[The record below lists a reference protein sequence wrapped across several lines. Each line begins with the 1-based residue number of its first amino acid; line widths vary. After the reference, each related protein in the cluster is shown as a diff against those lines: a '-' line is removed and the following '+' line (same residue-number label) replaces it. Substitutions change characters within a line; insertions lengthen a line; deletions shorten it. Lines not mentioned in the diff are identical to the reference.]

1 MNVTLNQLGGE
12 LFSRLGQLSVELA
25 LLAALVLLA
34 SRLLP
39 LQSPALRHFLWVVV
53 LLKPIVAFAISSPW
67 TLFAP
72 LALILQP
79 EGSLLRY
86 APSLASVEISNTVAV
101 ANVRS
106 ASLLMAGWL
115 AAVWAAGVAILLGRM
130 LVGYGVIWKLRR
142 RARVHSNGY
151 LFNVLQ
157 QTRRALRVNTY
168 VGVATSDVVRS
179 PIVMGIFRPLIVIP
193 AELLDKLR
201 ADELELVLMHE
212 LAHVRRLD
220 NLTLLLQRLVVAL
233 LFFHP
238 AAWLCGRMLQREAE
252 QACDDLVVNA
262 TGRPEAYACGL
273 TSVAELAQLK
283 SHLKRRIPMMNVFA
297 AAESDLALRI
307 RRTLHGGASR
317 MGTRSRVL
325 AGLMLFA
332 LAAVTLP
339 SAGIAQTGERVA
351 GEGDRETHDMDLDAI
366 GLRIREAIE
375 RGDITP
381 EEGRE
386 KWAEVQRQAAQ
397 KRDEGA
403 LDLDAIGLKIREAVA
418 NGDITAE
425 EGRERMEAARRRA
438 AGGEGKQRSERVWR
452 AAMATDP
459 DEWSEELKAA
469 ILELKPDS
477 TIEKIADGIRQR
489 QALVESKRGEERVW
503 RAAMATDPDEW
514 SEELKAA
521 ILELKPDSTIEKIA
535 DGIRQRQALMEG
547 KRGEKGDRL
556 RDFQRGVIE
565 RAMAEAPDEWSDEL
579 KAAIERAGWD
589 LQEFT
594 EGVRQRQAAG
604 TTVTDFSQILIDL
617 ATSVEET
624 SWGQVKEEVKEVDE
638 DK

>member
-1 MNVTLNQLGGE
+1 
-12 LFSRLGQLSVELA
+12 
-25 LLAALVLLA
+25 
-34 SRLLP
+34 
-39 LQSPALRHFLWVVV
+39 
-53 LLKPIVAFAISSPW
+53 
-67 TLFAP
+67 
-72 LALILQP
+72 
-79 EGSLLRY
+79 
-86 APSLASVEISNTVAV
+86 
-101 ANVRS
+101 
-106 ASLLMAGWL
+106 
-115 AAVWAAGVAILLGRM
+115 
-130 LVGYGVIWKLRR
+130 
-142 RARVHSNGY
+142 
-151 LFNVLQ
+151 
-157 QTRRALRVNTY
+157 
-168 VGVATSDVVRS
+168 
-179 PIVMGIFRPLIVIP
+179 
-193 AELLDKLR
+193 
-201 ADELELVLMHE
+201 
-212 LAHVRRLD
+212 
-220 NLTLLLQRLVVAL
+220 
-233 LFFHP
+233 
-238 AAWLCGRMLQREAE
+238 
-252 QACDDLVVNA
+252 
-262 TGRPEAYACGL
+262 
-273 TSVAELAQLK
+273 
-283 SHLKRRIPMMNVFA
+283 MMNVFA

-317 MGTRSRVL
+317 MGTCSRVL

-366 GLRIREAIE
+366 GLNIREAIE

-381 EEGRE
+381 EEGRK

-438 AGGEGKQRSERVWR
+438 AGGEGKQRAERVWR

-469 ILELKPDS
+469 ILELKPNS
-477 TIEKIADGIRQR
+477 TIAEIAEGIRQR
-489 QALVESKRGEERVW
+489 QALVESKR
-503 RAAMATDPDEW
+503 DE
-514 SEELKAA
+514 
-521 ILELKPDSTIEKIA
+521 D
-535 DGIRQRQALMEG
+535 
-547 KRGEKGDRL
+547 GDRL
-556 RDFQRGVIE
+556 RDFRRGVIE
-565 RAMAEAPDEWSDEL
+565 RAMAAAPEEWSDEL
-579 KAAIERAGWD
+579 KAAIKRAGWD

>member
-1 MNVTLNQLGGE
+1 M
-12 LFSRLGQLSVELA
+12 
-25 LLAALVLLA
+25 
-34 SRLLP
+34 
-39 LQSPALRHFLWVVV
+39 
-53 LLKPIVAFAISSPW
+53 
-67 TLFAP
+67 
-72 LALILQP
+72 
-79 EGSLLRY
+79 
-86 APSLASVEISNTVAV
+86 
-101 ANVRS
+101 
-106 ASLLMAGWL
+106 
-115 AAVWAAGVAILLGRM
+115 
-130 LVGYGVIWKLRR
+130 
-142 RARVHSNGY
+142 
-151 LFNVLQ
+151 
-157 QTRRALRVNTY
+157 
-168 VGVATSDVVRS
+168 
-179 PIVMGIFRPLIVIP
+179 
-193 AELLDKLR
+193 
-201 ADELELVLMHE
+201 
-212 LAHVRRLD
+212 
-220 NLTLLLQRLVVAL
+220 
-233 LFFHP
+233 
-238 AAWLCGRMLQREAE
+238 
-252 QACDDLVVNA
+252 
-262 TGRPEAYACGL
+262 
-273 TSVAELAQLK
+273 
-283 SHLKRRIPMMNVFA
+283 
-297 AAESDLALRI
+297 
-307 RRTLHGGASR
+307 
-317 MGTRSRVL
+317 
-325 AGLMLFA
+325 
-332 LAAVTLP
+332 
-339 SAGIAQTGERVA
+339 
-351 GEGDRETHDMDLDAI
+351 
-366 GLRIREAIE
+366 
-375 RGDITP
+375 TP

-403 LDLDAIGLKIREAVA
+403 LDLDAIGLRIREAVA

-438 AGGEGKQRSERVWR
+438 AGDEGKRGEERVWR

-477 TIEKIADGIRQR
+477 TIEEIADGIRQRQALMEGKRGEERVWRAAMATDPDEWSEELKAAILELKPNSTIAEIAEGIRQR

-624 SWGQVKEEVKEVDE
+624 SWGQVKKEVKEVDE

>member
-130 LVGYGVIWKLRR
+130 LVGYGVIWKLR
-142 RARVHSNGY
+142 
-151 LFNVLQ
+151 
-157 QTRRALRVNTY
+157 RRALRVNTY

-438 AGGEGKQRSERVWR
+438 AGGEGKQR
-452 AAMATDP
+452 A
-459 DEWSEELKAA
+459 
-469 ILELKPDS
+469 
-477 TIEKIADGIRQR
+477 
-489 QALVESKRGEERVW
+489 ERVW

-547 KRGEKGDRL
+547 KRGEKSDRL

>member
-1 MNVTLNQLGGE
+1 
-12 LFSRLGQLSVELA
+12 
-25 LLAALVLLA
+25 
-34 SRLLP
+34 
-39 LQSPALRHFLWVVV
+39 
-53 LLKPIVAFAISSPW
+53 
-67 TLFAP
+67 
-72 LALILQP
+72 
-79 EGSLLRY
+79 
-86 APSLASVEISNTVAV
+86 
-101 ANVRS
+101 
-106 ASLLMAGWL
+106 
-115 AAVWAAGVAILLGRM
+115 
-130 LVGYGVIWKLRR
+130 
-142 RARVHSNGY
+142 
-151 LFNVLQ
+151 
-157 QTRRALRVNTY
+157 
-168 VGVATSDVVRS
+168 
-179 PIVMGIFRPLIVIP
+179 MGIFRPLIVIP

-366 GLRIREAIE
+366 GLNIREAIE

-438 AGGEGKQRSERVWR
+438 AGGEGKQRAERVWR

-469 ILELKPDS
+469 ILELKPNS
-477 TIEKIADGIRQR
+477 TIAEIAEGIRQR
-489 QALVESKRGEERVW
+489 QALVESKR
-503 RAAMATDPDEW
+503 DE
-514 SEELKAA
+514 
-521 ILELKPDSTIEKIA
+521 D
-535 DGIRQRQALMEG
+535 
-547 KRGEKGDRL
+547 GDRL
-556 RDFQRGVIE
+556 RDFRRGVIE
-565 RAMAEAPDEWSDEL
+565 RAMAAAPEEWSDEL
-579 KAAIERAGWD
+579 KAAIKRAGWD

-604 TTVTDFSQILIDL
+604 TTVTGFSQILIDL

>member
-1 MNVTLNQLGGE
+1 
-12 LFSRLGQLSVELA
+12 
-25 LLAALVLLA
+25 
-34 SRLLP
+34 
-39 LQSPALRHFLWVVV
+39 
-53 LLKPIVAFAISSPW
+53 
-67 TLFAP
+67 
-72 LALILQP
+72 
-79 EGSLLRY
+79 
-86 APSLASVEISNTVAV
+86 
-101 ANVRS
+101 
-106 ASLLMAGWL
+106 
-115 AAVWAAGVAILLGRM
+115 M
-130 LVGYGVIWKLRR
+130 L
-142 RARVHSNGY
+142 
-151 LFNVLQ
+151 
-157 QTRRALRVNTY
+157 
-168 VGVATSDVVRS
+168 
-179 PIVMGIFRPLIVIP
+179 
-193 AELLDKLR
+193 
-201 ADELELVLMHE
+201 
-212 LAHVRRLD
+212 
-220 NLTLLLQRLVVAL
+220 
-233 LFFHP
+233 
-238 AAWLCGRMLQREAE
+238 
-252 QACDDLVVNA
+252 
-262 TGRPEAYACGL
+262 
-273 TSVAELAQLK
+273 
-283 SHLKRRIPMMNVFA
+283 NVFA

-339 SAGIAQTGERVA
+339 GAGIAQTGERVA
-351 GEGDRETHDMDLDAI
+351 GKGDRETHDMDLDAI
-366 GLRIREAIE
+366 GLKIREAIE

-403 LDLDAIGLKIREAVA
+403 IDLDAIGLKIRAAVA

-438 AGGEGKQRSERVWR
+438 AGGEGKQRAERVWR

-469 ILELKPDS
+469 ILELKPNS
-477 TIEKIADGIRQR
+477 TIAEIADGIRQR
-489 QALVESKRGEERVW
+489 QALMEGKRGEERVW

-521 ILELKPDSTIEKIA
+521 ILELKPNSTIAEIA
-535 DGIRQRQALMEG
+535 DGIRQRQALVES

-556 RDFQRGVIE
+556 RDFRRGVIE
-565 RAMAEAPDEWSDEL
+565 RAMAEAPGEWSDEL
-579 KAAIERAGWD
+579 KAAIKRAGWD

-604 TTVTDFSQILIDL
+604 TTLTDFSQILIDL

-624 SWGQVKEEVKEVDE
+624 SWGQVKKEVKEVDE

>member
-12 LFSRLGQLSVELA
+12 LFGRLGQLSVELA

-72 LALILQP
+72 LALTLQP

-142 RARVHSNGY
+142 RARVDNTGY

-157 QTRRALRVNTY
+157 QTRRALRVNAY

-179 PIVMGIFRPLIVIP
+179 PIVMGIFRPLIV
-193 AELLDKLR
+193 R

-262 TGRPEAYACGL
+262 TGRPEAYVCGL

-317 MGTRSRVL
+317 MGTCSRVL

-351 GEGDRETHDMDLDAI
+351 GEGNRETHDMDLDAI

-375 RGDITP
+375 RGDMTP

-386 KWAEVQRQAAQ
+386 KWAEVQRQVAQ

-403 LDLDAIGLKIREAVA
+403 LDLDAIGLRIREAVA

-438 AGGEGKQRSERVWR
+438 AGDEG
-452 AAMATDP
+452 
-459 DEWSEELKAA
+459 
-469 ILELKPDS
+469 
-477 TIEKIADGIRQR
+477 
-489 QALVESKRGEERVW
+489 KRGEERVW

-521 ILELKPDSTIEKIA
+521 ILELKPDSTIEEIA

-565 RAMAEAPDEWSDEL
+565 WAMAEAPDEWSDEL

-624 SWGQVKEEVKEVDE
+624 SWGQVKKEVKEVDE

>member
-34 SRLLP
+34 SRLL
-39 LQSPALRHFLWVVV
+39 
-53 LLKPIVAFAISSPW
+53 
-67 TLFAP
+67 
-72 LALILQP
+72 
-79 EGSLLRY
+79 
-86 APSLASVEISNTVAV
+86 
-101 ANVRS
+101 
-106 ASLLMAGWL
+106 
-115 AAVWAAGVAILLGRM
+115 AAVWAAGVALLLGRM

-142 RARVHSNGY
+142 RARVYSTGY

-157 QTRRALRVNTY
+157 QARRALQVNAY
-168 VGVATSDVVRS
+168 IGVATSAVVRS

-201 ADELELVLMHE
+201 ADELELVLIHE

-220 NLTLLLQRLVVAL
+220 NLTLLLQRLVAAV

-238 AAWLCGRMLQREAE
+238 AVWLCGRMLQREAE

-262 TGRPEAYACGL
+262 TDRSQTYACGL
-273 TSVAELAQLK
+273 TRVAELAHLK
-283 SHLKRRIPMMNVFA
+283 SHLKRRIPMLNVFA

-332 LAAVTLP
+332 LAALTLP
-339 SAGIAQTGERVA
+339 GAVIAQTSDDGVDWWDTAKTTAPEEWSQELKDQIVAAGYDVEKIAERVRGQGARERAA
-351 GEGDRETHDMDLDAI
+351 GEGDRETHDADLDAI
-366 GLRIREAIE
+366 GLKIREAIE
-375 RGDITP
+375 RGEITP

-386 KWAEVQRQAAQ
+386 KWQAVQRQAGE
-397 KRDEGA
+397 KRGEGA
-403 LDLDAIGLKIREAVA
+403 IDLDAIGLKIREAVA

-425 EGRERMEAARRRA
+425 EGREKMEAARRRA
-438 AGGEGKQRSERVWR
+438 AGDEGKPRAERVWR

-469 ILELKPDS
+469 ILELMPDS
-477 TIEKIADGIRQR
+477 TIEEIAEGIRQR
-489 QALVESKRGEERVW
+489 QALVESKRG
-503 RAAMATDPDEW
+503 
-514 SEELKAA
+514 
-521 ILELKPDSTIEKIA
+521 A
-535 DGIRQRQALMEG
+535 D
-547 KRGEKGDRL
+547 GDRL
-556 RDFQRGVIE
+556 RDFRRGVIE
-565 RAMAEAPDEWSDEL
+565 RAMAETPDEWSDEL
-579 KAAIERAGWD
+579 KAAIKRAGWD
-589 LQEFT
+589 LQEFS
-594 EGVRQRQAAG
+594 EGIRQRQAAG
-604 TTVTDFSQILIDL
+604 STVTDFSQILIDL

-624 SWGQVKEEVKEVDE
+624 SWGQVKKEVKEVDE